1 MNARHHLSLARF
13 PEGNA
18 KRPNGDSRS
27 AFWQTYIASLLKLGV
42 VGDAI
47 WFATSYLQWWYHV
60 ALLWQHLFCNGH
72 LHVSIT
78 VKNTDGVDRDH
89 LMKKSFFVYRFFG

>member
-1 MNARHHLSLARF
+1 MAL
-13 PEGNA
+13 
-18 KRPNGDSRS
+18 
-27 AFWQTYIASLLKLGV
+27 
-42 VGDAI
+42 
-47 WFATSYLQWWYHV
+47 
-60 ALLWQHLFCNGH
+60 LLWQHLFCNGH